1 MDHPPQFHRRDD
13 EAGAMS
19 NAAPVIQ
26 GPVIH
31 GPIIHGPIIQGWCPG
46 ALRPMQSGDGL
57 VVRVRPR
64 AGRLTQDQARG
75 IASLAGLHGNGLID
89 LSNRANVQLRG
100 VTEASHPALIDGLRL
115 LGLIDDNVE
124 TEARRNIMVAPFWTA
139 LDPTQTLAARLT
151 QSLNCP
157 DAPALPGKFGF
168 VLDTAAQPV
177 LRDVSADIWL
187 ETGAEG
193 LVLATQ
199 NPLAKPVTPETAV
212 AEAIALAHWFI
223 AQGGVAEGR
232 GRMASLLKHRALPE
246 GFTTPRLPVAA
257 QPMPGMQPQGQLIG
271 FEFGQMQ
278 AETLAAL
285 ADLGPLRITPWRM
298 LLIEGLTDAPHI
310 PGVIAR
316 ADDPMLRVI
325 ACTGAPGCLQ
335 AHAATRPLARALAP
349 KLTEMLHISGCA
361 KGCAHPTTAPLTLT
375 ATPSGFALIR
385 NGTASGTPL
394 REGLSA
400 VDLTETNI
408 LTEFP

>member
-1 MDHPPQFHRRDD
+1 MTT
-13 EAGAMS
+13 
-19 NAAPVIQ
+19 PVTE
-26 GPVIH
+26 
-31 GPIIHGPIIQGWCPG
+31 GPIIQGWCPG

-64 AGRLTQDQARG
+64 GGRLTADQARG
-75 IASLAGLHGNGLID
+75 IATLAALHGNGLID

-100 VTEASHPALIDGLRL
+100 VTEASHPALIDGLRA
-115 LGLIDDNVE
+115 LGLIDANSE
-124 TEARRNIMVAPFWTA
+124 AEARRNIVVTPFWTA
-139 LDPTQTLAARLT
+139 SDPTQTLADRLT
-151 QSLNCP
+151 RALAAA
-157 DAPALPGKFGF
+157 DAAALPGKFGF
-168 VLDTAAQPV
+168 VLDTAAQLV

-223 AQGGVAEGR
+223 AQGGVTEGR

-246 GFTTPRLPVAA
+246 GFTAQRLPARA
-257 QPMPGMQPQGQLIG
+257 QPAPGAQRQGQLVG

-298 LLIEGLTDAPHI
+298 LLIEGLTEAPHI
-310 PGVIAR
+310 PGLITR

-349 KLTEMLHISGCA
+349 TLTETLHVSGCA
-361 KGCAHPTTAPLTLT
+361 KGCAHPTAAPLTLT

-385 NGTASGTPL
+385 DGTASGTPL

-400 VDLTETNI
+400 ADLIETHI
-408 LTEFP
+408 LTEIP